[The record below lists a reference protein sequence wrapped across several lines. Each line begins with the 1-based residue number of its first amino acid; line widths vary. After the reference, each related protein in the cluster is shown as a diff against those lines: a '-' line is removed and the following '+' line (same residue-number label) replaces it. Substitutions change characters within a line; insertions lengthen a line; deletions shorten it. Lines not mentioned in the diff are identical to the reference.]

1 MRQVLKLALSAG
13 LAASGFDPA
22 IGATTT
28 AALSVGMTV
37 NATCAIEQVP
47 VLDFGTRTL
56 VLTSL
61 DIAVAIG
68 VRCTNGAPYTIA
80 IDAGLG
86 VAATTGLRRMTGP
99 TQWGYSLFRDA
110 ARTQIWGDA
119 ASDVVSGAGTGNL
132 VSHPVYA
139 RAYAQGMNP
148 PLPGAYTDSVKITL
162 TF

>member
-1 MRQVLKLALSAG
+1 MRPVLKLALSAC

-28 AALSVGMTV
+28 AGLSVGMTV

-119 ASDVVSGAGTGNL
+119 ASAVVSGAGTGNL